1 MPDKTRAIGGF
12 TAPRGGRREDRTT
25 SPAEFGTV
33 DASADPGGLIRFLDA
48 ANAVS
53 GLRAAKDALLEQLA
67 LGRARTA
74 LDVGCGAGGDLA
86 EMARLMPDGT
96 HVSGVDAS
104 ETMIAEA
111 RRRTTSLGTRVRLQ
125 VGDAAGL
132 PYDDQGFDA
141 CRAATVLQHV
151 PEPARV
157 LSEMARVTR
166 PGGRVGALEFDQET
180 LFVDHPDPETTRII
194 LDTFASAMVQGHIGR
209 QLPRLFRAAGLT
221 EVSVTPRVILGT
233 AQFLQTL
240 LHDHVARLQ
249 GQGLLTG
256 QRAAQWWAELN
267 ARAQAGD
274 FAGGVIVFVVTAS
287 RPGHGPDRIEDRRS

>member
-1 MPDKTRAIGGF
+1 M
-12 TAPRGGRREDRTT
+12 T

-33 DASADPGGLIRFLDA
+33 DAAADPGGLIRFLDA

-53 GLRAAKDALLEQLA
+53 GLRAAKAALLEQLA
-67 LGRARTA
+67 LVRARAA
-74 LDVGCGAGGDLA
+74 LDVGCGAGGDVA

-111 RRRTTSLGTRVRLQ
+111 RQRTASLGTRVCLR
-125 VGDAAGL
+125 VGDAADL
-132 PYDDQGFDA
+132 PCDDQGFDA

-151 PEPARV
+151 PDPARV

-166 PGGRVGALEFDQET
+166 PGGRVGVLEFDQET
-180 LFVDHPDPETTRII
+180 LFLDHPDPETTRIV
-194 LDTFASAMVQGHIGR
+194 LDTFAGAMVQGHIGR

-221 EVSVTPRVILGT
+221 EMSVTPRVILGN
-233 AQFLQTL
+233 AHFLRTL
-240 LHDHVARLQ
+240 LQDHVARLQ

-256 QRAAQWWAELN
+256 QRAAQWWTELKT
-267 ARAQAGD
+267 RTQAGD

-287 RPGHGPDRIEDRRS
+287 RPERGQEMIEDRRS

>member
-1 MPDKTRAIGGF
+1 MVPEDRTTMIS
-12 TAPRGGRREDRTT
+12 EDRTT

-67 LGRARTA
+67 LGRARAA
-74 LDVGCGAGGDLA
+74 LDVGCGAGGDVA
-86 EMARLMPDGT
+86 ELARLMPDGT

-111 RRRTTSLGTRVRLQ
+111 RRRTASLGPRVCLR
-125 VGDAAGL
+125 VGDAAEL
-132 PYDDQGFDA
+132 PYDDQEFDA

-151 PEPARV
+151 PDPARV
-157 LSEMARVTR
+157 VSEMARVTR

-180 LFVDHPDPETTRII
+180 LFLDHPDPETTRII
-194 LDTFASAMVQGHIGR
+194 LDSFASAMVQGHIGR
-209 QLPRLFRAAGLT
+209 QLPRLFRASGLT
-221 EVSVTPRVILGT
+221 DVSVTPRVILGT

-240 LHDHVARLQ
+240 LQDHVVRLQ
-249 GQGLLTG
+249 GGGLLTS
-256 QRAAQWWAELN
+256 QRAAQWWAELKT
-267 ARAQAGD
+267 RAQAGD

-287 RPGHGPDRIEDRRS
+287 RPG